1 MRTERSSIRHIGLGT
16 VLIGREPV
24 APAGAVVI
32 NLPGAVLDVDPARPD
47 LVPSCLVGDI
57 DLAISGV
64 KQIFGRAVAKGL
76 LDVVSEEGTESGI
89 YQVRGGEVLGL
100 LRGLAEIRWCRDN
113 SDLLL
118 DSLLLELEELTLLG
132 RLSGRIEVD
141 REWRKPLLAL
151 LGCLTQSPE
160 RLSRIHGHPV
170 AMNLLL
176 EASDVLA
183 GPAIL
188 DPAPVGRPPRNLILL
203 SDKYLDPAPVGR
215 PEVLRYALAAGGV
228 EPEDEESE
236 DIEPCPPPGSS
247 GERASEDARCLTAQG
262 VFDLRLYVITGER
275 GLLETGLSALEAAT
289 ETWRASGARA
299 EAAAV
304 RDLLD
309 LAREPDFPANWP
321 VRPSVAEQV
330 HACPGAEPGRR
341 SSVRWP

>member
-1 MRTERSSIRHIGLGT
+1 MRVGVVMRTERSSIRHIGLGT

-24 APAGAVVI
+24 SPAGAVVI

-47 LVPSCLVGDI
+47 LVPSCLVGDV
-57 DLAISGV
+57 DLAVSGV

-160 RLSRIHGHPV
+160 RMSRIQGHP
-170 AMNLLL
+170 ASLNLLL
-176 EASDVLA
+176 EASDVLT
-183 GPAIL
+183 GPAIP
-188 DPAPVGRPPRNLILL
+188 DPAPVGH
-203 SDKYLDPAPVGR
+203 
-215 PEVLRYALAAGGV
+215 PEVLRCALAAGGV

-236 DIEPCPPPGSS
+236 DIEPCPLPGPS

-262 VFDLRLYVITGER
+262 VFDLRLYVITADW

-289 ETWRASGARA
+289 ETWRVSGARA

-309 LAREPDFPANWP
+309 LAREPDFPANWL

>member
-1 MRTERSSIRHIGLGT
+1 MQTERSPIRHVGLGT

-32 NLPGAVLDVDPARPD
+32 NLPGAVLDFDPARPD
-47 LVPSCLVGDI
+47 LMPSCLVGDV
-57 DLAISGV
+57 DVAVPGV
-64 KQIFGRAVAKGL
+64 KQIFGRAAARGL
-76 LDVVSEEGTESGI
+76 LDVAFEEGSESGI

-113 SDLLL
+113 SDMLL
-118 DSLLLELEELTLLG
+118 DSLLLSLEELTLLG

-151 LGCLTQSPE
+151 LGCLTQIPE
-160 RLSRIHGHPV
+160 TLSRIQGHP
-170 AMNLLL
+170 ASRNLLL
-176 EASDVLA
+176 DAADVLA
-183 GPAIL
+183 
-188 DPAPVGRPPRNLILL
+188 DPAPVE
-203 SDKYLDPAPVGR
+203 R
-215 PEVLRYALAAGGV
+215 PEAFRYALAAGGI

-236 DIEPCPPPGSS
+236 DIELCSPPGPN

-262 VFDLRLYVITGER
+262 VFDLRLCVITGDR

-289 ETWRASGARA
+289 ETWRAGGART

-304 RDLLD
+304 RELLD
-309 LAREPDFPANWP
+309 LAREPEFPANWP

-330 HACPGAEPGRR
+330 HACTGAEPGRS
-341 SSVRWP
+341 SSVCWP

>member
-1 MRTERSSIRHIGLGT
+1 M
-16 VLIGREPV
+16 
-24 APAGAVVI
+24 
-32 NLPGAVLDVDPARPD
+32 
-47 LVPSCLVGDI
+47 
-57 DLAISGV
+57 
-64 KQIFGRAVAKGL
+64 
-76 LDVVSEEGTESGI
+76 
-89 YQVRGGEVLGL
+89 
-100 LRGLAEIRWCRDN
+100 AEIRWCRDN

-118 DSLLLELEELTLLG
+118 DSLLLELEELTLLS

-160 RLSRIHGHPV
+160 KLLRIQGHPV

-183 GPAIL
+183 GPAI
-188 DPAPVGRPPRNLILL
+188 P
-203 SDKYLDPAPVGR
+203 DPAPVGR

-236 DIEPCPPPGSS
+236 DIEPCPPPGSC

-262 VFDLRLYVITGER
+262 VFDLRLYVITADR
-275 GLLETGLSALEAAT
+275 GLVETGLSALEAAT
-289 ETWRASGARA
+289 ETWRAGGARA

-330 HACPGAEPGRR
+330 HVRLGAEPGRR

>member
-47 LVPSCLVGDI
+47 LVPSCLVGDV

-64 KQIFGRAVAKGL
+64 KQIFGRAV
-76 LDVVSEEGTESGI
+76 SEEGTESGI
-89 YQVRGGEVLGL
+89 YQARGGEVLGL

-151 LGCLTQSPE
+151 LGCLAQSPE
-160 RLSRIHGHPV
+160 RISRIQGHPV

-176 EASDVLA
+176 EASDVLV
-183 GPAIL
+183 GPAI
-188 DPAPVGRPPRNLILL
+188 
-203 SDKYLDPAPVGR
+203 LDPAPVGR

-236 DIEPCPPPGSS
+236 DIEPCLPPGSS
-247 GERASEDARCLTAQG
+247 GERALGDARCLTAQG

-289 ETWRASGARA
+289 GTWRASGAQA

-309 LAREPDFPANWP
+309 LAQEPDFPANWP

-341 SSVRWP
+341 SSARWP

>member
-32 NLPGAVLDVDPARPD
+32 NLPGTVLDVDPARPD
-47 LVPSCLVGDI
+47 LVPSCLVGDV

-76 LDVVSEEGTESGI
+76 LDVVSGEGAESGI

-118 DSLLLELEELTLLG
+118 DSLLLELEELTLLS

-160 RLSRIHGHPV
+160 RLLRIQGHPV

-183 GPAIL
+183 GSAI
-188 DPAPVGRPPRNLILL
+188 P
-203 SDKYLDPAPVGR
+203 DPAPVGR
-215 PEVLRYALAAGGV
+215 PEVFRYALAAGGV

-247 GERASEDARCLTAQG
+247 GERDSEDARCLTAQG
-262 VFDLRLYVITGER
+262 VFDLRLHVITGER

-289 ETWRASGARA
+289 ETWRAGGAQA

-330 HACPGAEPGRR
+330 HACPGAELGRR